1 MKGIKFQKYKNSLL
15 SKYTLIIL
23 TAIILVPIGIPI
35 SLVATNFIHSFMQ
48 KSPTT
53 SNEYYGD
60 SAHLENM
67 WHKQAKQL
75 DHASPETIN
84 DTLRRLKQKY
94 DKASL
99 FWVDGNGKTQLQLPV
114 NPKIPA
120 TWSAE
125 QAIEFMKKHVNAD
138 PYTIISFIGNT
149 NEYTRANQGFIV
161 FMLPRNMMVVDDT
174 YNEIFSSILY
184 LLSLLVTI
192 IAFIIVSFIFF
203 RNIQRRLLRLE
214 QAMTPT
220 ADNQLPAPILEG
232 SPDEIG
238 RLEKSFNHMIAELE
252 ASQKREREE
261 ETLRKKLISNLSHD
275 LRTPLTVLGG
285 HLFTLSKEPLSE
297 AGKQSLALME
307 GKISE
312 LDGLIENLLSY
323 NLLSS
328 GKYKIEL
335 HEVDII
341 RFLRQSAAA
350 WYPVWETKNM
360 DAHINLPD
368 TPLKWRIDDLGFRRV
383 LDNLF
388 QNVMRYAS
396 KGKYIGISVV
406 NRKGT
411 PTLCIQ
417 DHGPGMEAHTTSQGS
432 GLGLLIVDLLLKEM
446 NLAREVDSTPHGTT
460 VYISPQTQLLN

>member
-1 MKGIKFQKYKNSLL
+1 
-15 SKYTLIIL
+15 
-23 TAIILVPIGIPI
+23 
-35 SLVATNFIHSFMQ
+35 
-48 KSPTT
+48 
-53 SNEYYGD
+53 
-60 SAHLENM
+60 
-67 WHKQAKQL
+67 
-75 DHASPETIN
+75 
-84 DTLRRLKQKY
+84 
-94 DKASL
+94 
-99 FWVDGNGKTQLQLPV
+99 
-114 NPKIPA
+114 
-120 TWSAE
+120 
-125 QAIEFMKKHVNAD
+125 
-138 PYTIISFIGNT
+138 
-149 NEYTRANQGFIV
+149 
-161 FMLPRNMMVVDDT
+161 MMVVNDT

-184 LLSLLVTI
+184 LLSLLATI
-192 IAFIIVSFIFF
+192 IAFIIVSFLFF
-203 RNIQRRLLRLE
+203 RNIQRRLLRLQ

-220 ADNQLPAPILEG
+220 ADNQLPAPIIVG

-238 RLEKSFNHMIAELE
+238 SLEKSFNHMIEELE

-261 ETLRKKLISNLSHD
+261 EALRKKFISNLSHD

-350 WYPVWETKNM
+350 WYPVWEAKNM

-396 KGKYIGISVV
+396 RGKYIGISVV
-406 NRKGT
+406 DRKGI
-411 PTLCIQ
+411 PTICIQ
-417 DHGPGMEAHTTSQGS
+417 DHGPGMEAHATSQGS
-432 GLGLLIVDLLLKEM
+432 GLGLLIVDMLLKEM
-446 NLAREVDSTPHGTT
+446 RLTREVDSTPHGTT

>member
-1 MKGIKFQKYKNSLL
+1 MKGINLQKYKNSLL

-23 TAIILVPIGIPI
+23 TAIILIPIGLPV
-35 SLVATNFIHSFMQ
+35 SLVATSLIKNFMQ
-48 KSPTT
+48 QAPTT

-60 SAHLENM
+60 SIHLEDM
-67 WHKQAKQL
+67 WHKQARQL
-75 DHASPETIN
+75 DQASPETIN

-94 DKASL
+94 VKASL

-138 PYTIISFIGNT
+138 PYTIISFIGNS

-161 FMLPRNMMVVDDT
+161 FMLPRNMLVVNDT
-174 YNEIFSSILY
+174 FNEIFSSILY
-184 LLSLLVTI
+184 MLSLLATI
-192 IAFIIVSFIFF
+192 IAFIIVSFLFF
-203 RNIQRRLLRLE
+203 RNIQRRLLRLQ

-220 ADNQLPAPILEG
+220 ADNLLPAPIVEG

-238 RLEKSFNHMIAELE
+238 RLEKSFNHMIAELQ

-261 ETLRKKLISNLSHD
+261 ETLRKKFISNLSHD

-328 GKYKIEL
+328 GKYNIEL

-350 WYPVWETKNM
+350 WYPVWEAKNI

-396 KGKYIGISVV
+396 NGKYIGISVI
-406 NRKGT
+406 NRKGI
-411 PTLCIQ
+411 PTICIQ

-432 GLGLLIVDLLLKEM
+432 GLGLLIVDMLLKEM
-446 NLAREVDSTPHGTT
+446 DLTREVDSTPHGTT

>member
-1 MKGIKFQKYKNSLL
+1 MKGINFHKYKNSLL

-23 TAIILVPIGIPI
+23 TAIILVPIGLPI
-35 SLVATNFIHSFMQ
+35 SLVATNLIKSFMQ
-48 KSPTT
+48 QSPTT

-60 SAHLENM
+60 SIHLENM

-75 DHASPETIN
+75 DQASPETIN

-94 DKASL
+94 SKASL
-99 FWVDGNGKTQLQLPV
+99 FWVDARGKTQLQLPV
-114 NPKIPA
+114 NPKLPD

-138 PYTIISFIGNT
+138 PYTIISFIGNS

-161 FMLPRNMMVVDDT
+161 FMLPRSMLIVDDN

-184 LLSLLVTI
+184 LLSLLATI
-192 IAFIIVSFIFF
+192 FAFIVVSFLFF
-203 RNIQRRLLRLE
+203 RKIQKRLLRLE
-214 QAMTPT
+214 EAMKPT
-220 ADNQLPAPILEG
+220 ADNQLPAPIVEG

-238 RLEKSFNHMIAELE
+238 RLEKSFNHMIEELE
-252 ASQKREREE
+252 ASQQREREE
-261 ETLRKKLISNLSHD
+261 EALRKKIISNLSHD

-285 HLFTLSKEPLSE
+285 HLFTLSKESLSPS
-297 AGKQSLALME
+297 GKQSLALME
-307 GKISE
+307 SKIND

-328 GKYKIEL
+328 GKYKIDL
-335 HEVDII
+335 HEVDVI
-341 RFLRQSAAA
+341 RFFRQSAAA
-350 WYPVWETKNM
+350 WYPVWEAKNIEV
-360 DAHINLPD
+360 HIDLPN
-368 TPLKWRIDDLGFRRV
+368 TPLKWKIDELGFRRV

-396 KGKYIGISVV
+396 SGKYIGISVID
-406 NRKGT
+406 RKGI

-417 DHGPGMEAHTTSQGS
+417 DHGPGIEAHTTSQGS
-432 GLGLLIVDLLLKEM
+432 GLGLLIVDMLLKEM
-446 NLAREVDSTPHGTT
+446 DLTREVDSTPHGTT

>member
-1 MKGIKFQKYKNSLL
+1 MKRIKFKKYKNSLL
-15 SKYTLIIL
+15 SRYTLIIL
-23 TAIILVPIGIPI
+23 TAIILIPIGLPI
-35 SLVATNFIHSFMQ
+35 SLVATNLIQGFIQ
-48 KSPTT
+48 QSPTT
-53 SNEYYGD
+53 SNEYYGNT
-60 SAHLENM
+60 AHLESM

-84 DTLRRLKQKY
+84 ATLRGLKQKY
-94 DKASL
+94 SKASL
-99 FWVDGNGKTQLQLPV
+99 FWVDGDGKTQLQLPA
-114 NPKIPA
+114 NPKLPA

-138 PYTIISFIGNT
+138 PFTIISFIGNSD
-149 NEYTRANQGFIV
+149 EYTRANQGFIV
-161 FMLPRNMMVVDDT
+161 FMLPRNMLVVNDSF
-174 YNEIFSSILY
+174 NEIFSSILY
-184 LLSLLVTI
+184 LLSLLATI
-192 IAFIIVSFIFF
+192 IAFIIVSFLFF
-203 RNIQRRLLRLE
+203 RKIQRRLLRLE
-214 QAMTPT
+214 QAMVPT
-220 ADNQLPAPILEG
+220 ADNQLPAPIVEG

-238 RLEKSFNHMIAELE
+238 RLEKSFNHMISELE

-261 ETLRKKLISNLSHD
+261 ETLRKKFISNLSHD

-285 HLFTLSKEPLSE
+285 HLFTLSKESLSE

-350 WYPVWETKNM
+350 WYPVWEAKNM
-360 DAHINLPD
+360 EAHINLPD
-368 TPLKWRIDDLGFRRV
+368 TPLKWTIDDLGFRRV

-396 KGKYIGISVV
+396 RGKYIGISIVD
-406 NRKGT
+406 RKGIL
-411 PTLCIQ
+411 TLCIQ

-432 GLGLLIVDLLLKEM
+432 GLGLLIVDMLLKEM
-446 NLAREVDSTPHGTT
+446 DLTREVDSTPHGTT
-460 VYISPQTQLLN
+460 VYISPQT

>member
-23 TAIILVPIGIPI
+23 TAIILVPIGLPV
-35 SLVATNFIHSFMQ
+35 SLVATNLIQGFMQ
-48 KSPTT
+48 RPPTT
-53 SNEYYGD
+53 SNEYYGN

-75 DHASPETIN
+75 NHASPETIN
-84 DTLRRLKQKY
+84 ETLRGLKQKY
-94 DKASL
+94 SKASL

-114 NPKIPA
+114 NPKLPD
-120 TWSAE
+120 TWTAE
-125 QAIEFMKKHVNAD
+125 QAIEFMKKRVNAD
-138 PYTIISFIGNT
+138 PFTIISFIGNSD
-149 NEYTRANQGFIV
+149 EYTRANQGFIV
-161 FMLPRNMMVVDDT
+161 FMLPRSILFVDDD
-174 YNEIFSSILY
+174 YNEIFSTILY
-184 LLSLLVTI
+184 LLSLLATI
-192 IAFIIVSFIFF
+192 IAFIVVSFLFF
-203 RNIQRRLLRLE
+203 KKIQRRLLRLE
-214 QAMTPT
+214 QAMIPT
-220 ADNQLPAPILEG
+220 ADNQLPTPIVEG

-238 RLEKSFNHMIAELE
+238 KLEKSFNHMIAELE

-261 ETLRKKLISNLSHD
+261 EALRKKFISNLSHD

-285 HLFTLSKEPLSE
+285 HLYTLSKESLSSS
-297 AGKQSLALME
+297 GKQSLTQME
-307 GKISE
+307 NKISE

-360 DAHINLPD
+360 EAHIDLPD
-368 TPLKWRIDDLGFRRV
+368 TSVRWQIDDLGFRRV

-396 KGKYIGISVV
+396 RGKYIGISVV
-406 NRKGT
+406 DRKGI
-411 PTLCIQ
+411 PTICIQ
-417 DHGPGMEAHTTSQGS
+417 DQGPGMEAQATSQGS
-432 GLGLLIVDLLLKEM
+432 GLGLLIVDMLLKEM
-446 NLAREVDSTPHGTT
+446 NLTREIDSTPHGTT
-460 VYISPQTQLLN
+460 VYIFPQTKLLN

>member
-432 GLGLLIVDLLLKEM
+432 GLGLLIVDMLLKEM